1 MTKDPRLPA
10 IPFSFF
16 QRLTYNFFQVLDHF
30 FGRALVIK
38 LLGKLRLK
46 AFLNIEK
53 TLKKKGKGKIIDVE
67 YRTDLTEEEFKNF
80 YVKNGIPVV
89 FKGAAKNWN
98 CVKTWDLNYLK
109 ETHGDDLIP
118 LISVVDPFKEI
129 EYISLKEL
137 INRLQNGDKGAYFRY
152 YNLITKHPEHLAD
165 FDLNWLKAHSHEN
178 KYFETFQAFI
188 GGADTR
194 TELHNAHISNLF
206 VQVSGVKEWI
216 LYPNYFVPFLDPP
229 STMNGIYRNTPSRA
243 NGKPFSPF
251 DPDFEG
257 YPLYEY
263 LDGYKVVLEPGD
275 VFYNP
280 PFMWH
285 TVYNRSETI
294 GIGYRWINF
303 KNAFKSS
310 PTYYLL
316 DLLSFKPNY
325 LKSIRMTKKDANEQF
340 IHRKKMMEKAL
351 LKHKMK
357 N

>member
-1 MTKDPRLPA
+1 MIQDPRLPKN
-10 IPFSFF
+10 PFSFL
-16 QRLTYNFFQVLDHF
+16 QRALYNFFQVLDHF
-30 FGRALVIK
+30 LGRPLVIK
-38 LLGKLRLK
+38 IAGKVRLM

-53 TLKKKGKGKIIDVE
+53 TLRKKGIGKIIDVE
-67 YRTDLTEEEFKNF
+67 YRTDLTELEFKNY

-89 FKGAAKNWN
+89 FKGAAKDWD
-98 CVKTWDLNYLK
+98 CVKNWDLDYIKKL
-109 ETHGDDLIP
+109 HGDDVIP
-118 LISVVDPFKEI
+118 LISVTDPFKEI
-129 EYISLKEL
+129 EYISLGDL
-137 INRLQNGDKGAYFRY
+137 ISRLQAGDKGGYFRY

-165 FDLNWLKAHSHEN
+165 FDLNWLKNHSHKN

-229 STMNGIYRNTPSRA
+229 STMNGIYRNTPVRA
-243 NGKPFSPF
+243 GNMPFSPF
-251 DPDFEG
+251 APDYKG

-275 VFYNP
+275 IFYNP

-285 TVYNRSETI
+285 TVYNRTETI
-294 GIGYRWINF
+294 GIGFRWINF
-303 KNAFKSS
+303 INSFKCS
-310 PTYYLL
+310 PTYYTL

-325 LKSIRMTKKDANEQF
+325 IKSIQMTKKDANDQF
-340 IHRKKMMEKAL
+340 IHRKKMMEKLA
-351 LKHKMK
+351 KKMQQK
-357 N
+357 A